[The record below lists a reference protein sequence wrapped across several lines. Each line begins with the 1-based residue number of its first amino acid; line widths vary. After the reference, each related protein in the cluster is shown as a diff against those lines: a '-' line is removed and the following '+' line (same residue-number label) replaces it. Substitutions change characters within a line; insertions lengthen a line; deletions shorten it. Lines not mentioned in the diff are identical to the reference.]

1 MRVAVDAMGG
11 DHAPERIV
19 AGAVEAAAA
28 AAGAYE
34 IALVGDATLLEELFG
49 TLLQGLPIEIVHAS
63 EVVGMDEA
71 PAVALRRKRD
81 SSIAVAMELHRA
93 GEVDAVV
100 TAGNTGAAMA
110 SDLLTLGRLG
120 GVTRPAIGTLFPSTR
135 GATLV
140 LDVGANTD
148 CSAQNLVE
156 FAIMGSLCAE
166 RVFETPEPALG
177 LLSIGEEKSKGNEE
191 VIAAHDRLLAS
202 DLNFIGNVQGQDI
215 LTGEADVIV
224 CDGFTGNVVLKFTEG
239 ITTFLTAGLRHGL
252 RRSPVAHIGALLMS
266 PVFAAVKKKLDYEEY
281 GGAPLLGIN
290 GAVII
295 CHGGST
301 ARAIKQAVKVACRM
315 AGEGLNEHIKVRLD
329 EMHAADLQQ

>member
-1 MRVAVDAMGG
+1 MGG
-11 DHAPERIV
+11 DYAPDRIV
-19 AGAVEAAAA
+19 AGAVEAAAE

-34 IALVGDATLLEELFG
+34 IVLVGDRTLLSDRFG
-49 TLLQGLPIEIVHAS
+49 TLMQGLGIEIAHAS
-63 EVVGMDEA
+63 EVVGMEEA

-81 SSIAVAMELHRA
+81 SSISVAMELHRS
-93 GEVDAVV
+93 GEVEAVV

-110 SDLLTLGRLG
+110 SALLTLGRLA

-140 LDVGANTD
+140 LDVGANTE
-148 CSAQNLVE
+148 CSARNLVE

-166 RVFETPEPALG
+166 RVFGTPEPAVG
-177 LLSIGEEKSKGNEE
+177 LLSIGEEPSKGTEA
-191 VIAAHDRLLAS
+191 VVAAHDRIRTTG
-202 DLNFIGNVQGQDI
+202 LNFVGNVQGQDI

-252 RRSPVAHIGALLMS
+252 RRSPVANIGALLMS
-266 PVFAAVKKKLDYEEY
+266 PVFADVKKKLDYEEY

-315 AGEGLNEHIKVRLD
+315 AEEGLNEHIKGRLD
-329 EMHAADLQQ
+329 GMNAAELQ

>member
-1 MRVAVDAMGG
+1 VDAMGG
-11 DHAPERIV
+11 DYAPDRIV

-34 IALVGDATLLEELFG
+34 IVLVGDRTRLTEHYG
-49 TLLQGLPIEIVHAS
+49 TLLYGLPIEIAHAG
-63 EVVGMDEA
+63 EVVAMDEA
-71 PAVALRRKRD
+71 PAVALRRKRE
-81 SSIAVAMELHRA
+81 SSISVAMELHRT
-93 GEVDAVV
+93 GDVQAVV

-110 SDLLTLGRLG
+110 AALLTLGRLA
-120 GVTRPAIGTLFPSTR
+120 GVSRPAIGTLFPSTR

-140 LDVGANTD
+140 LDVGANSECT
-148 CSAQNLVE
+148 AGNLVE
-156 FAIMGSLCAE
+156 FAVMGSLCAE
-166 RVFETPEPALG
+166 RVFEKSEPAVG
-177 LLSIGEEKSKGNEE
+177 LLSIGEESSKGSEGVVE
-191 VIAAHDRLLAS
+191 AHARLRAAG
-202 DLNFIGNVQGQDI
+202 LNFIGNVQGQDI

-224 CDGFTGNVVLKFTEG
+224 CDGFTGNVILKFTEG
-239 ITTFLTAGLRHGL
+239 ITTFLTAGLRNGL
-252 RRSPVAHIGALLMS
+252 RRSPVANIGALLMS

-301 ARAIKQAVKVACRM
+301 ARAIHRAVQVACRM
-315 AGEGLNEHIKVRLD
+315 AGQGLNEHIKARLD